1 MASKADRL
9 KGGAN
14 RASTGLFAGMTPL
27 NKGAEKNETKSKIEK
42 VKKVEEVSEIP
53 EKEQEITPSEPE
65 KAVESNKNIEK
76 VVQPVIEEEKANTE
90 ASETNIVQEEVHID
104 RDEVPVMAEQLG
116 EKIAMV
122 NNAAEAKAQQI
133 MPEYQTIPEAIPVQQ
148 YIPEPSVQP
157 YVQNMQ
163 MQNVQTPQYQQQVY
177 QQIQPQSIPVQQY
190 QMPNNYQQ
198 PVMQQPVM
206 PVYNEPKQAK
216 ASKQDKS
223 RYEKEKFLLL
233 DIRGYRDYV
242 EHMAKASNMSAT
254 KYIRSLIEQDMMRNM
269 DIYQQHKQLEEALK
283 ARR

>member
-27 NKGAEKNETKSKIEK
+27 SKSSDKNEAKSKNSVAKKTEEITEK
-42 VKKVEEVSEIP
+42 PKNTETVKKA
-53 EKEQEITPSEPE
+53 EPE
-65 KAVESNKNIEK
+65 KATESKITVEKVTQPVVEIEK
-76 VVQPVIEEEKANTE
+76 TNTETPKVSVMQEETVINREEVPAVAEKLGEKVAQLNNIAEANVQPVMPEP
-90 ASETNIVQEEVHID
+90 IV
-104 RDEVPVMAEQLG
+104 
-116 EKIAMV
+116 
-122 NNAAEAKAQQI
+122 NAA
-133 MPEYQTIPEAIPVQQ
+133 PVQQ
-148 YIPEPSVQP
+148 YVPEPQVQQYTQQVP
-157 YVQNMQ
+157 V
-163 MQNVQTPQYQQQVY
+163 QNVQAPQYQAYQQV
-177 QQIQPQSIPVQQY
+177 QPQSIPAAQY
-190 QMPNNYQQ
+190 QMPNAYQQ
-198 PVMQQPVM
+198 PVMQQTSM
-206 PVYNEPKQAK
+206 PVYNEPKA
-216 ASKQDKS
+216 ASKQTKQDKS

>member
-27 NKGAEKNETKSKIEK
+27 SKSGDSNDSKSKSASA
-42 VKKVEEVSEIP
+42 KKVEKTVEKPVKSEVVD
-53 EKEQEITPSEPE
+53 KAEPE
-65 KAVESNKNIEK
+65 KAVESKIEVEK
-76 VVQPVIEEEKANTE
+76 VTQPVVTVEKTNTE
-90 ASETNIVQEEVHID
+90 TPKVSVLQEETVIN
-104 RDEVPVMAEQLG
+104 RSEVPEVAEKLG
-116 EKIAMV
+116 EKVAQLNNIA
-122 NNAAEAKAQQI
+122 ETSAQPI
-133 MPEYQTIPEAIPVQQ
+133 MPEPQVSVAPVQQ
-148 YIPEPSVQP
+148 YIPELPVQQYAQQVP
-157 YVQNMQ
+157 VQNMQ
-163 MQNVQTPQYQQQVY
+163 APQYQTYQQV
-177 QQIQPQSIPVQQY
+177 QPQPVPTTQY
-190 QMPNNYQQ
+190 QAPNTYQQ
-198 PVMQQPVM
+198 PVMSQPVM
-206 PVYNEPKQAK
+206 PAYNEPKTTGRQP
-216 ASKQDKS
+216 KQDKS

>member
-27 NKGAEKNETKSKIEK
+27 SRNGDSSESKSASAKKVEKPTEKPVKSETSKKAEPEKPVESKIE
-42 VKKVEEVSEIP
+42 V
-53 EKEQEITPSEPE
+53 
-65 KAVESNKNIEK
+65 EK
-76 VVQPVIEEEKANTE
+76 VTQPVVTVEKTNTE
-90 ASETNIVQEEVHID
+90 TPKVSVVQEETVIN
-104 RDEVPVMAEQLG
+104 RSEVPVVAEMLG
-116 EKIAMV
+116 EKVAQIDNIV
-122 NNAAEAKAQQI
+122 AE
-133 MPEYQTIPEAIPVQQ
+133 PEPKMNVPVQQ
-148 YIPEPSVQP
+148 YVPDPQVQQYTQQVP
-157 YVQNMQ
+157 VQNI
-163 MQNVQTPQYQQQVY
+163 QTPQYQTY
-177 QQIQPQSIPVQQY
+177 QPVQPQPVQAAQY
-190 QMPNNYQQ
+190 QVPNTYQQ

-206 PVYNEPKQAK
+206 PAYNEPKTTGRQP
-216 ASKQDKS
+216 KQDKS

-254 KYIRSLIEQDMMRNM
+254 KYIRSLIEQDMLRNM

>member
-27 NKGAEKNETKSKIEK
+27 NKSGDSSEAKSKSASANKAEKTAEKPVKSEAVEKI
-42 VKKVEEVSEIP
+42 
-53 EKEQEITPSEPE
+53 EPE
-65 KAVESNKNIEK
+65 KAVESKIEVEK
-76 VVQPVIEEEKANTE
+76 VTQPVVTVEKTNTE
-90 ASETNIVQEEVHID
+90 TPKVSVVQEETVIN
-104 RDEVPVMAEQLG
+104 RTEVPVVAEMLG
-116 EKIAMV
+116 EKVAQIDNIV
-122 NNAAEAKAQQI
+122 AEPQPQMNVAS
-133 MPEYQTIPEAIPVQQ
+133 VQQ
-148 YIPEPSVQP
+148 YIPDPAVQQYTQQVP
-157 YVQNMQ
+157 V
-163 MQNVQTPQYQQQVY
+163 QNVQAPQYQPYQQV
-177 QQIQPQSIPVQQY
+177 QPQPVQTAQY
-190 QMPNNYQQ
+190 QVPNAYQQ
-198 PVMQQPVM
+198 PAMQQPVM
-206 PVYNEPKQAK
+206 PAYNEPKATGRQP
-216 ASKQDKS
+216 KQDKS

>member
-27 NKGAEKNETKSKIEK
+27 NKGAEKKETKSKSED
-42 VKKVEEVSEIP
+42 VKKAAVAPEVEE
-53 EKEQEITPSEPE
+53 KKQDITPSEPE
-65 KAVESNKNIEK
+65 KAVESNINIEK
-76 VVQPVIEEEKANTE
+76 VVQPVIEEEKTNTE
-90 ASETNIVQEEVHID
+90 VSETNIVQEEVHID
-104 RDEVPVMAEQLG
+104 RDEVPVIAEQLG
-116 EKIAMV
+116 EKIARV
-122 NNAAEAKAQQI
+122 NNVAEAKAQQTV
-133 MPEYQTIPEAIPVQQ
+133 PEYQTIPDTIPVQQ
-148 YIPEPSVQP
+148 YIPEPPVQP
-157 YVQNMQ
+157 YAQNIQ
-163 MQNVQTPQYQQQVY
+163 MQNVQPSQYQPQAY

-190 QMPNNYQQ
+190 QMHNNYQQ

>member
-65 KAVESNKNIEK
+65 KAAESNKNIEK
-76 VVQPVIEEEKANTE
+76 VVQPVIEEEKTNTE
-90 ASETNIVQEEVHID
+90 VSETNIVQEEVHII
-104 RDEVPVMAEQLG
+104 AEQLG

-133 MPEYQTIPEAIPVQQ
+133 MPEYQTIPEAVPVQQ

-163 MQNVQTPQYQQQVY
+163 MQNVQTPQYQPQTY

-190 QMPNNYQQ
+190 QMPNSYQQ
-198 PVMQQPVM
+198 PVMQQPMM
-206 PVYNEPKQAK
+206 PSYNEPKPAK
-216 ASKQDKS
+216 ATKQDKS

-254 KYIRSLIEQDMMRNM
+254 KYIRSLIEQDMVRNM
-269 DIYQQHKQLEEALK
+269 DIYQQHKQLEEARK